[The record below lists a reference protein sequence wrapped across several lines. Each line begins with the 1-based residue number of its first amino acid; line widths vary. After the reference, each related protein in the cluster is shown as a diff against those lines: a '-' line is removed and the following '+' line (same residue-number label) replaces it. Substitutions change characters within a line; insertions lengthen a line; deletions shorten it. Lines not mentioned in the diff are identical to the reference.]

1 MPLKALNIS
10 NIFRLI
16 TFSLILIILSG
27 CAGRLADDEKSE
39 QQLYQE
45 AQRALDK
52 KRFIT
57 AIERLQFLESRFPFG
72 EYGEQ
77 AQLELIYAYHS
88 NNQHEQA
95 RAAASRFIRLNS
107 DHPQTDYVLYLS
119 GLSAWVAGRHSL
131 EGLKLT
137 DISQR
142 DPGATREA
150 YADFNRLITR
160 FPNSDYAPDAQQRLR
175 YLKNLLAAQ
184 EVYIGQFYLRRSAPI
199 AAINRGRGVVEGYRD
214 TPAVA
219 DALAV
224 MIEGYLHLEDTEQAN
239 ELQKLLV
246 ALQPNHPQL
255 TNKKGKKGF
264 VQLHPANKPDKTL
277 LQILSFD
284 LF

>member
-1 MPLKALNIS
+1 MTLRIRFRKDKLLMPFKVLIIS
-10 NIFRLI
+10 LA
-16 TFSLILIILSG
+16 LILISG
-27 CAGRLADDEKSE
+27 CAGRLADDQKSE

-45 AQRALDK
+45 AQTALDK

-77 AQLELIYAYHS
+77 AQLELIYAYHQ

-107 DHPQTDYVLYLS
+107 NHPQIDYVLYLS

-137 DISQR
+137 DISKR

-150 YADFNRLITR
+150 YADFNRLITT
-160 FPNSDYAPDAQQRLR
+160 FPDSDYAPDAEQRLR

-184 EVYIGQFYLRRSAPI
+184 EVYIGRFYLRRGAPI

-224 MIEGYLHLEDTEQAN
+224 MIEGYLHLNDTEQAN
-239 ELQKLLV
+239 ELRQLLV
-246 ALQPNHPQL
+246 ELQPNHPQL
-255 TNKKGKKGF
+255 KGKEGF

-284 LF
+284 Y

>member
-1 MPLKALNIS
+1 MPFKVLHS
-10 NIFRLI
+10 SVIFRLI
-16 TFSLILIILSG
+16 ILSLALMVLSG
-27 CAGRLADDEKSE
+27 CAGRLADDQKSE

-45 AQRALDK
+45 AQTALDK

-77 AQLELIYAYHS
+77 AQLELIFAYYS

-95 RAAASRFIRLNS
+95 RAAASRFIRLNA
-107 DHPQTDYVLYLS
+107 DHPQIDYVLYLS

-137 DISQR
+137 NISQR

-150 YADFNRLITR
+150 YADFNRLITT
-160 FPNSDYAPDAQQRLR
+160 FPDSDYAPDAQQRLR

-199 AAINRGRGVVEGYRD
+199 AAINRGRAVVEGYRD
-214 TPAVA
+214 TPAVP

-224 MIEGYLHLEDTEQAN
+224 MIEGYLHLGDAEQAN
-239 ELQKLLV
+239 ELRKLLV
-246 ALQPNHPQL
+246 ELQPDHPQL
-255 TNKKGKKGF
+255 KGKKGF
-264 VQLHPANKPDKTL
+264 VQLHPADKPDKTL